1 MQRSALS
8 ATFDFW
14 YAPSQSSS
22 SLTDEMMTTEGGCA
36 TNEGESPDSSSSSP
50 QSRQHKPQLP
60 SPHAQL
66 LFEDEHPSFVELK
79 GQDHRQQEQ
88 AVVVHDDNDDESD
101 DDDDNDQ
108 DMLIIDTTFTSQT
121 SVPQGQGPALPHI
134 FGGGGTRRHSWLL
147 GFARPRSTSS
157 SSSTVA
163 VKSSTHN
170 EAQGNNNNNN
180 INNNKLKRMLIHHH
194 HHDHDDDASAVI
206 MVDDSGSN
214 TNLLL
219 HSLPPG
225 LVRVPSGSSLD
236 DDEEDCSSSSSS
248 DSSLCASPTSSS
260 QRSSSGSTT
269 SSVTRPKGVSFS
281 PAVKVQPIPH
291 SSLLSHSQRLRMYT
305 TSDEVRKNK
314 IRNKM
319 EYRHDGYDWRNVSEE
334 WEMGVDMVTGELIH
348 PVHEAQPQHA
358 RHHQRL

>member
-1 MQRSALS
+1 MHHHHHPRSMQRSALS

-14 YAPSQSSS
+14 YAPSQPST
-22 SLTDEMMTTEGGCA
+22 TDEMMTTEGGCA
-36 TNEGESPDSSSSSP
+36 TNEGISTTSP

-60 SPHAQL
+60 APHAQL
-66 LFEDEHPSFVELK
+66 LFDDEHPSFVELK
-79 GQDHRQQEQ
+79 GQDHRQREQ
-88 AVVVHDDNDDESD
+88 VVLERDDDESD
-101 DDDDNDQ
+101 DDDDNDE
-108 DMLIIDTTFTSQT
+108 DMLIIDTTTTSQT

-157 SSSTVA
+157 ISSPVA

-170 EAQGNNNNNN
+170 EAQGNNNH
-180 INNNKLKRMLIHHH
+180 INHT
-194 HHDHDDDASAVI
+194 DASAVI
-206 MVDDSGSN
+206 MVDDSRSN

-236 DDEEDCSSSSSS
+236 DDEEDSSSSSSSSS

-260 QRSSSGSTT
+260 QRSSSSSTT